1 MTTTSVESVTTHK
14 QSPSLDIEVAPWLC
28 DLHSVLPLYRYFI
41 IYGGRGSGKSEG
53 IAQLM
58 IYLALTEPHIKI
70 LCARHIQHSIAE
82 SSKDRIETWIR
93 RMSLER
99 HFHITRMD
107 IINKDNG
114 SRFLFKGLSNV
125 TKDNITSINDIK
137 YLWIEEAHTITQEV
151 WERTYPS
158 IRAPGSRIFITFNPH
173 YGDDVLYNRFV
184 TNSRDNAYT
193 RRVNYTDNPWFVST
207 PLEAERAQDE
217 RLLPTPLYRHIWEG
231 ALRDFNDMPVIFT
244 QRFLRYSQVPSLD
257 SIIMSVDTAYTTQ
270 ESSDFTALGC
280 FGRVGNN
287 YYLLHLETG
296 KWEFDNLYT
305 QLLSFYNACQRFGT
319 ITRILIEYKASGISL
334 TQALKRRT
342 QLPLHEVTVYKDK
355 FTRVCDVLDIL
366 HSSFYIPNDAPWLAS
381 YLKELSDFTSNRQ
394 HKHDDQVDITTQAL
408 YYLRQAVDS
417 QEHYR
422 AYTMQVESTV

>member
-1 MTTTSVESVTTHK
+1 META
-14 QSPSLDIEVAPWLC
+14 QQRLPSREIEVAPWLC
-28 DLHSVLPLYRYFI
+28 DLHTALPLYRYFI

-93 RMSLER
+93 RMGLESR
-99 HFHITRMD
+99 FHITRMD
-107 IINKDNG
+107 IINKGNG

-173 YGDDVLYNRFV
+173 YSDDILYDRFV
-184 TNSRDNAYT
+184 TNSRENAYS
-193 RRVNYTDNPWFVST
+193 RRVNYTDNPWFSST

-231 ALRDFNDMPVIFT
+231 ALRDFNDMPVIYPS
-244 QRFLRYSQVPSLD
+244 RFMKYTEVPPLD
-257 SIIMSVDTAYTTQ
+257 SWV
-270 ESSDFTALGC
+270 
-280 FGRVGNN
+280 V
-287 YYLLHLETG
+287 
-296 KWEFDNLYT
+296 
-305 QLLSFYNACQRFGT
+305 
-319 ITRILIEYKASGISL
+319 
-334 TQALKRRT
+334 
-342 QLPLHEVTVYKDK
+342 
-355 FTRVCDVLDIL
+355 
-366 HSSFYIPNDAPWLAS
+366 
-381 YLKELSDFTSNRQ
+381 
-394 HKHDDQVDITTQAL
+394 
-408 YYLRQAVDS
+408 
-417 QEHYR
+417 
-422 AYTMQVESTV
+422 